1 MTRVLLAIFASA
13 VSAGFVVLLVFDL
26 LSPGSGAALGHA
38 GMAVAIGAAAAL
50 LFMRAES
57 KWSLSQLRAV
67 EIAVFATV
75 AAYLAIQAYGLGVA
89 DLQAGG
95 GPAAWDHNLL
105 RFTVLMLAYAV
116 FVPNSV
122 GRAAAGAVTI
132 GLTPMLVAWLIRIR
146 HPELQAAFN
155 AAAAEGVFD
164 SALLLGAGA
173 VVAIGAAVVID
184 KYLVFA
190 YESRRTTFY
199 ELHELIGSG
208 GMGEVWK
215 ASHRT
220 LARPAAVKL
229 IRGDRLDSGDREAA
243 REVLQRFERE
253 ALAAARL
260 RSPHTVS
267 IYDAGVT
274 GDGHF
279 FYAMEYLEGVDL
291 EDLVARFGPL
301 PAERVVHLLLQ
312 ACDSLADAHEHG
324 MTHRDIKPA
333 NLHLSPRGPGLDFI
347 KLLDFGLVQTGK
359 RAEDSTQ
366 LTAEGV
372 TTGTPAYMAPEMA
385 VRRNGVDGRA
395 DIYCLGCVAY
405 WLLTGTRVFEADT
418 GMALIVEHVKTTPV
432 PPSRRTELPIP
443 AELERIVMKCL
454 EKDPADRF
462 ASARE
467 LAAALATVPLPASW
481 NAIRA
486 DEWWQLHLPRAAAV
500 RSLDDGLARS
510 A

>member
-1 MTRVLLAIFASA
+1 MTRILLGVFAGVL
-13 VSAGFVVLLVFDL
+13 SAGFVILLVYDL
-26 LSPGSGAALGHA
+26 AYSTGGEPLGHA
-38 GMAVAIGAAAAL
+38 AMAALMAAAATL
-50 LFMRAES
+50 LFARPEWE
-57 KWSLSQLRAV
+57 WSPAQLRVV

-75 AAYLAIQAYGLGVA
+75 AAYLAVQAYGLGVA

-95 GPAAWDHNLL
+95 ASSAWYHNLL
-105 RFTVLMLAYAV
+105 RFTLLMVAYAV

-122 GRAAAGAVTI
+122 ARAGAGVAAI
-132 GLTPMLVAWLIRIR
+132 GLTPLLVAWLIRIR
-146 HPELQAAFN
+146 HPELQAAFDAAASERAFDSSLLLAAGAIIAV
-155 AAAAEGVFD
+155 AAAA
-164 SALLLGAGA
+164 
-173 VVAIGAAVVID
+173 VID
-184 KYLVFA
+184 KYLAVA

-229 IRGDRLDSGDREAA
+229 IRADKLDAADKAAA
-243 REVLQRFERE
+243 RQILQRFERE

-260 RSPHTVS
+260 RSPHTVA

-279 FYAMEYLEGVDL
+279 FYAMEYLEGLDL
-291 EDLVARFGPL
+291 EDLIGRFGPV
-301 PAERVVHLLLQ
+301 PAERAVHLLMQ

-333 NLHLSPRGPGLDFI
+333 NLHLSRRGPGLDFV
-347 KLLDFGLVQTGK
+347 KLLDFGLVQTDT
-359 RAEDSTQ
+359 REEDSTQ
-366 LTAEGV
+366 LTAEG
-372 TTGTPAYMAPEMA
+372 TTSGTPAYMAPEMA

-395 DIYCLGCVAY
+395 DIYALGCVAY
-405 WLLTGTRVFEADT
+405 WLLTGTRVFEGDT
-418 GMALIVEHVKTTPV
+418 GVALIVEHVKTAPI

-467 LAAALATVPLPASW
+467 LAAALAAIPVPAPW
-481 NAIRA
+481 NATRA
-486 DEWWQLHLPRAAAV
+486 DQWWQLHMPPAAA
-500 RSLDDGLARS
+500 
-510 A
+510 

>member
-1 MTRVLLAIFASA
+1 MARILLGVFAGA
-13 VSAGFVVLLVFDL
+13 MSAGFALLVAYDL
-26 LSPGSGAALGHA
+26 LSPAAGGALGHA
-38 GMAVAIGAAAAL
+38 AMAVLMAGATAL
-50 LFMRAES
+50 LFARQD
-57 KWSLSQLRAV
+57 WPLWQLRAV

-75 AAYLAIQAYGLGVA
+75 AAYLAAQAYGLGVA

-95 GPAAWDHNLL
+95 GSAAWYHNLL
-105 RFTVLMLAYAV
+105 RFTLLMVAYAV
-116 FVPNSV
+116 FVPNSLA
-122 GRAAAGAVTI
+122 RAAAGVAAI
-132 GLTPMLVAWLIRIR
+132 GLTPLLVAWLIRIR
-146 HPELQAAFN
+146 HPELQAAFE
-155 AAAAEGVFD
+155 AAAPARVFD
-164 SALLLGAGA
+164 NVLLLGAGA
-173 VVAIGAAVVID
+173 IVAVAAAAVID
-184 KYLVFA
+184 RYLVVA

-229 IRGDRLDSGDREAA
+229 IRGDKLDAADRAGA
-243 REVLQRFERE
+243 RQILQRFERE

-260 RSPHTVS
+260 RSPHTVA

-279 FYAMEYLEGVDL
+279 FYAMEYLEGLDL
-291 EDLVARFGPL
+291 ENLVGRFGPV
-301 PAERVVHLLLQ
+301 PAERAVHLLMQ

-333 NLHLSPRGPGLDFI
+333 NLHLSRRGPGLDFV
-347 KLLDFGLVQTGK
+347 KLLDFGLVQTREG
-359 RAEDSTQ
+359 AEDSTR
-366 LTAEGV
+366 LTAEG
-372 TTGTPAYMAPEMA
+372 TTSGTPAYMAPEMA

-395 DIYCLGCVAY
+395 DIYALGCVAY
-405 WLLTGTRVFEADT
+405 WLLTGTRVFEAET
-418 GMALIVEHVKTTPV
+418 GLALIVEHVKTAPV

-467 LAAALATVPLPASW
+467 LAVALATVPLQTSW
-481 NAIRA
+481 NATRA
-486 DEWWQLHLPRAAAV
+486 DQWWQLHMPPAAA
-500 RSLDDGLARS
+500 RSMDGGLATS